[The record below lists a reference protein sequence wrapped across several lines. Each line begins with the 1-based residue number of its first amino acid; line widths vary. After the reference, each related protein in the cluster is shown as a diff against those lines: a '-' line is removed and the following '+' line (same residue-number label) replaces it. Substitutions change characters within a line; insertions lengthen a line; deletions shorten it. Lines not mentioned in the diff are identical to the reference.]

1 MYLVNIETS
10 SDLIKF
16 SVEGD
21 CGSGSVKIGPTDGET
36 REDQVVLQTEEQ
48 VNLSFALRYMTM
60 FTKATNL
67 SSLVNVNLS
76 NDAPL
81 VVKYEIQNLGSLQYY
96 LAPKISED
104 E

>member
-1 MYLVNIETS
+1 MNIETS
-10 SDLIKF
+10 NELIKF

-21 CGSGSVKIGPTDGET
+21 CGSGSIKLGPTEGET
-36 REDQVVLQTEEQ
+36 REDQVVLQTDEQ

-67 SSLVNVNLS
+67 SSLVHVSLS
-76 NDAPL
+76 NEAPL
-81 VVKYEIQNLGSLQYY
+81 VVKYEIANLGSLQYY
-96 LAPKISED
+96 LAPKISDD